1 MFPLL
6 QREIFSRRSNCLV
19 ELCKTGHVPSL
30 PQTVPPHTAYPSPA
44 GCFASFISISPHCAV
59 RPLPSLAKTK
69 CSSYNLVLFH
79 DLVIALLSFSPSGFS
94 VSRSLSNMWGRV
106 VRRLVRLCF
115 VPGQPLRDDL
125 GPLLETTSL
134 AEACG
139 NLGDLGSW
147 DAFTSALSR

>member
-6 QREIFSRRSNCLV
+6 QREIFSRRSNCPV
-19 ELCKTGHVPSL
+19 ELCKAGHVPSL
-30 PQTVPPHTAYPSPA
+30 PQTVPPHTAYPSSV
-44 GCFASFISISPHCAV
+44 GCFASFISISPHCDV

-106 VRRLVRLCF
+106 VRWLVRLCF
-115 VPGQPLRDDL
+115 VPGS
-125 GPLLETTSL
+125 LLETTSAPL
-134 AEACG
+134 RDHLPG
-139 NLGDLGSW
+139 
-147 DAFTSALSR
+147 